1 MSSEY
6 SKKFA
11 SKTDISDCIA
21 AKKALEESSLS
32 EVEII
37 ENIDKNRGL
46 YDKIFNLFD

>member
-21 AKKALEESSLS
+21 ARKALEETNLS

-37 ENIDKNRGL
+37 KNTDKNRGL
-46 YDKIFNLFD
+46 YDKIFGLFD